1 MKLSFYSFANLCL
14 ILFLASCSSDEST
27 IESTTIEEV
36 KIEPVNETK
45 GMREYDMRKH
55 ELDIHVWIPE
65 KFYNDIDDLPRF
77 VEPEINHNEG
87 EARWEITVPGD
98 RHWNMVIEELG
109 EDSTS
114 ISDEIE
120 RHSTIPF
127 FSFKYEDVGDEQMI
141 YSRLLKSENT
151 TLDSSEIELL
161 PNFHFYCSRNIN
173 GYHLVFRNHEMKD
186 FRKITIKKMLASA
199 RNAY

>member
-1 MKLSFYSFANLCL
+1 MKLSYYSLANLSL
-14 ILFLASCSSDEST
+14 IIFLTSCQTSSPNEKNT
-27 IESTTIEEV
+27 IIEE
-36 KIEPVNETK
+36 KKTEIINETK
-45 GMREYDMRKH
+45 GMREYDMRDH

-65 KFYNDIDDLPRF
+65 KFYNDVDDLPRF
-77 VEPEINHNEG
+77 VDPIINHNEG

-109 EDSTS
+109 KDSTS

-120 RHSTIPF
+120 RHSSIPF
-127 FSFKYEDVGDEQMI
+127 FSFNYEDVNDNQMI
-141 YSRLLKSENT
+141 YNRLLKSENT

-161 PNFHFYCSRNIN
+161 PNYHFYCSKDIN
-173 GYHLVFRNHEMKD
+173 NYHLVFRNHEMKD

-199 RNAY
+199 RNSY

>member
-1 MKLSFYSFANLCL
+1 MKK
-14 ILFLASCSSDEST
+14 ILLQKKK
-27 IESTTIEEV
+27 
-36 KIEPVNETK
+36 KIENINETK
-45 GMREYDMRKH
+45 GMREYDMRDH

-65 KFYNDIDDLPRF
+65 KFYNDVDDLPRF
-77 VEPEINHNEG
+77 VDPIINHNEG

-109 EDSTS
+109 KDSTS

-120 RHSTIPF
+120 RHSSIPF
-127 FSFKYEDVGDEQMI
+127 FSFNYEDVNDNQMI
-141 YSRLLKSENT
+141 YNRLLKSENT

-161 PNFHFYCSRNIN
+161 PNYHFYCSKDIN
-173 GYHLVFRNHEMKD
+173 NYHLVFRNHEMKD

-199 RNAY
+199 RNSY

>member
-151 TLDSSEIELL
+151 TLDSGEIELL

>member
-1 MKLSFYSFANLCL
+1 MKLSYYLLANLYL
-14 ILFLASCSSDEST
+14 ILFLAGCQTNLSNDEVT
-27 IESTTIEEV
+27 HAD
-36 KIEPVNETK
+36 EPKTVVVNETK
-45 GMREYDMRKH
+45 GMREYDMRNH

-65 KFYNDIDDLPRF
+65 KFYNDEDDLPRF
-77 VEPEINHNEG
+77 VNPIISHNEG

-127 FSFKYEDVGDEQMI
+127 FSFNYEDVGDEQMI

-161 PNFHFYCSRNIN
+161 PNYHFYCSRNIN

>member
-1 MKLSFYSFANLCL
+1 MKLSFYSFSNLCL
-14 ILFLASCSSDEST
+14 ILFLASCNSDEST
-27 IESTTIEEV
+27 IETTTIEEV
-36 KIEPVNETK
+36 KIEPVSETK
-45 GMREYDMRKH
+45 GMREYDMRAH
-55 ELDIHVWIPE
+55 ELDIHIWIPE

-77 VEPEINHNEG
+77 VEPEVNHNEG
-87 EARWEITVPGD
+87 EARWGITVPGD

-109 EDSTS
+109 EDSTT

-127 FSFKYEDVGDEQMI
+127 FSFNYEDVGDEQMI

-161 PNFHFYCSRNIN
+161 PNYHFYCSRNIN

>member
-1 MKLSFYSFANLCL
+1 MKLSYYSLANLSL
-14 ILFLASCSSDEST
+14 IIFLTSCQTSSSNEKNT
-27 IESTTIEEV
+27 IVEE
-36 KIEPVNETK
+36 KNTEIINETK
-45 GMREYDMRKH
+45 GMREYDMRDH

-65 KFYNDIDDLPRF
+65 KFYNDVDDLPRF
-77 VEPEINHNEG
+77 VDPIINHNEG

-109 EDSTS
+109 KDSTS

-120 RHSTIPF
+120 RHSSIPF
-127 FSFKYEDVGDEQMI
+127 FSFNYEDVNDNQMI
-141 YSRLLKSENT
+141 YNRLLKSENT

-161 PNFHFYCSRNIN
+161 PNYHFYCSKDIN
-173 GYHLVFRNHEMKD
+173 NYHLVFRNHEMKD

-199 RNAY
+199 RNSY

>member
-1 MKLSFYSFANLCL
+1 MKLSYYLFANSFL
-14 ILFLASCSSDEST
+14 ILFLASCSSDQST

-36 KIEPVNETK
+36 KIEPASETK
-45 GMREYDMRKH
+45 GMRAFDLRAH
-55 ELDIHVWIPE
+55 ELDIHIWIPE
-65 KFYNDIDDLPRF
+65 KFYNDEEDLPRF
-77 VEPEINHNEG
+77 VEPLIYHNEG

-109 EDSTS
+109 KDSTS

-120 RHSTIPF
+120 RHATIPF
-127 FSFKYEDVGDEQMI
+127 FSFNYEDVTDEQMI
-141 YSRLLKSENT
+141 YNRLLKSENT

-161 PNFHFYCSRNIN
+161 PNYHFYCSRDIN
-173 GYHLVFRNHEMKD
+173 NYHLVFRNHEMKD